1 MITAEKRTTTY
12 PVPIVGEVVYPDE
25 FMDELE
31 AEIAPLQ
38 PYISLEELNLKY
50 GVELN
55 IEYRNRPLTRTLQ

>member
-31 AEIAPLQ
+31 AEAEIAPLQ
-38 PYISLEELNLKY
+38 PYISLEELNRKY
-50 GVELN
+50 GVDLV
-55 IEYRNRPLTRTLQ
+55 

>member
-31 AEIAPLQ
+31 AEAEIASLQ
-38 PYISLEELNLKY
+38 AKTGELPYISLEDFAREL
-50 GVELN
+50 GVDFK
-55 IEYRNRPLTRTLQ
+55 R